1 MKTINID
8 LDLITYIKD
17 NILPQYS
24 NFDKAH
30 RQDHIEKVIN
40 QSMDLAEYYD
50 VNKNMVYTI
59 AAYHDLG
66 ISEGREFHH
75 ISSGEMLYNDH
86 ILRKWF
92 SEEQLIIMK
101 EAVED
106 HRASSKHAPRTI
118 YGKIV
123 AEADRSIESITIIR
137 RTIQYGLK
145 NYPTLNKEEQ
155 YERLLKHLKNKYDY
169 NGYLKLWLPESSNA
183 TKLEELRKLIA
194 DKNKLHDIFL
204 SLWETENIN
213 S

>member
-30 RQDHIEKVIN
+30 RQNHIKKVIN

>member
-169 NGYLKLWLPESSNA
+169 NGYLKLWLPKSSNA